1 MEPKHRILLI
11 DDEIETL
18 QAVGAILETSGYYV
32 VGVATGREAIEKI
45 KAEDFDL
52 AIIDYV
58 LPDIDGLQVAEE
70 LKKLKPSMSMVI
82 LTGKPSVDV
91 AVKAMKSGIGD
102 YVTKPINRDS
112 FLAIISKNI
121 KTQKGLEPEGE
132 RTGLGAR
139 LLLVDDEPEILK
151 TLSEILKSEGFRI
164 STADKGAEAV
174 ARLREED
181 IDLVILDYKMPDMNG
196 LEVAAKIKEMKSG
209 LPIVMLTGAPSV
221 ELAVQAMKGGINDFL
236 TKPVDVPNLLKIL
249 QKNIK
254 RKEES
259 GMKELGKQGYDIIKE
274 VGRGGFATVYKA
286 WDRSL
291 EKFVAVKKI
300 YENYAQDAKF
310 LDMFRQEARLTA
322 KLDHENIVRVINF
335 FKDPAGNYY
344 MVMEFVEGVSLT
356 KLLNEVISKRV
367 KLPLDVSIF
376 VMTEVLKALGY
387 AHNFKDIYKGEELK
401 LVHRDISPANVM
413 VYFDGRVKLTDF
425 GIADAASKS
434 QTKSRNRTLSGK
446 ISYMSPEQALGME
459 NVDQQSDLFSC
470 GIVLWELVTGENLYA
485 GTLEDILPVVQNAKI
500 NFTRLEQFNVPDK
513 LQEIIS
519 KALQRDKT
527 KRYVQAG
534 EFLQD
539 LENFSKSY
547 FIVPKKEKFEK
558 FIAEVLRPELD
569 EFKKE
574 ISLQHEA
581 HTSAPSQEV
590 PEVRESVVSFQS
602 PP

>member
-70 LKKLKPSMSMVI
+70 LKKLKPSMPMVI

-236 TKPVDVPNLLKIL
+236 TKPVDVPNLLKI
-249 QKNIK
+249 
-254 RKEES
+254 
-259 GMKELGKQGYDIIKE
+259 
-274 VGRGGFATVYKA
+274 
-286 WDRSL
+286 
-291 EKFVAVKKI
+291 
-300 YENYAQDAKF
+300 
-310 LDMFRQEARLTA
+310 
-322 KLDHENIVRVINF
+322 
-335 FKDPAGNYY
+335 
-344 MVMEFVEGVSLT
+344 
-356 KLLNEVISKRV
+356 
-367 KLPLDVSIF
+367 
-376 VMTEVLKALGY
+376 
-387 AHNFKDIYKGEELK
+387 
-401 LVHRDISPANVM
+401 
-413 VYFDGRVKLTDF
+413 
-425 GIADAASKS
+425 
-434 QTKSRNRTLSGK
+434 
-446 ISYMSPEQALGME
+446 
-459 NVDQQSDLFSC
+459 
-470 GIVLWELVTGENLYA
+470 
-485 GTLEDILPVVQNAKI
+485 
-500 NFTRLEQFNVPDK
+500 
-513 LQEIIS
+513 
-519 KALQRDKT
+519 
-527 KRYVQAG
+527 
-534 EFLQD
+534 
-539 LENFSKSY
+539 
-547 FIVPKKEKFEK
+547 
-558 FIAEVLRPELD
+558 
-569 EFKKE
+569 
-574 ISLQHEA
+574 
-581 HTSAPSQEV
+581 
-590 PEVRESVVSFQS
+590 
-602 PP
+602 